1 MAQFINTNKEFH
13 WGDWYFKDHVMAP
26 EFDYKA
32 HKKEL
37 SPYYEQRGFKVSMMF
52 DDFFSRINGIH
63 SDRYLSMDVY
73 YFFVVPALNRY
84 DFINAYLDKNIY
96 SDLFPSVRQ
105 PVTVVKNMHGHFY
118 REGNEVTRD
127 EAIDIVAHY
136 GGEIMI
142 KPTVETC
149 NGDGVDQITA
159 FDKDSLNKLFDRYAF
174 NFIVQEKA
182 RQHPDLQ
189 RVNPTSLNSMRLYTY
204 RRLDGTIV
212 FLYPYAMLRY
222 GGKGAIKDNTSK
234 GGGTCLIDPEGRVDD
249 RVFRFKSLEV
259 SSLKRETGTENL
271 VIPCY
276 HKVIDTLIGMHKH
289 LPYFDYVGWDVTV
302 DPDGEPLFI
311 EFNLVPGIEG
321 PQIMAGPMFGE
332 NLDEVVERARQAECS
347 RVKTNKKV
355 FARDS
360 LFYLHMQ

>member
-1 MAQFINTNKEFH
+1 MAQYINSNKEFY
-13 WGDWYFKDHVMAP
+13 WGDWYFKDHVMDPA
-26 EFDYKA
+26 FDYKA

-37 SPYYEQRGFKVSMMF
+37 SPFYADRGFKVSMMF

-63 SDRYLSMDVY
+63 SDRYLSMDLY

-96 SDLFPSVRQ
+96 TDLFPMVRQ
-105 PVTVVKNMHGHFY
+105 PATVVKNMHGHFY
-118 REGNEVTRD
+118 SNGDEVSLD
-127 EAIDIVAHY
+127 QAIDLVATR
-136 GGEIMI
+136 GGELMI

-149 NGDGVDQITA
+149 NGDGVDQIRD
-159 FDKDSLNKLFDRYAF
+159 FDKDSLKSLFARYKI

-182 RQHPDLQ
+182 RQHPEIQ

-204 RRLDGTIV
+204 RTLDGNIE

-234 GGGTCLIDPEGRVDD
+234 GGGTCLIDSDGRVDD

-259 SSLKRETGTENL
+259 SSLKKETGTEDL

-276 HKVIDTLIGMHKH
+276 HKVVDTLTRMHRR

-321 PQIMAGPMFGE
+321 PQIMSGPMFGE
-332 NLDEVVERARQAECS
+332 HLEEVIERARRVACS
-347 RVKTNKKV
+347 KVQTNKKV
-355 FARDS
+355 FDKDS
-360 LFYLHMQ
+360 IFYLHMQ

>member
-1 MAQFINTNKEFH
+1 MAQFINTNKEYY
-13 WGDWYFKDHVMAP
+13 WGDWYFKDHVMDPA
-26 EFDYKA
+26 FDYKA

-37 SPYYEQRGFKVSMMF
+37 SPYYEQCGFKVSMMF

-96 SDLFPSVRQ
+96 SDLFPFVKQ

-118 REGNEVTRD
+118 HDGKEVTLD
-127 EAIDIVAHY
+127 QAVDVVAGH
-136 GGEIMI
+136 GGEMMI

-149 NGDGVDQITA
+149 NGDGVDQIMDFSKEHLTA
-159 FDKDSLNKLFDRYAF
+159 LFKRYGI

-182 RQHPDLQ
+182 RQHAELQ

-204 RRLDGTIV
+204 RSLDGSYH

-234 GGGTCLIDPEGRVDD
+234 GGGTCLIDPDGHVDD

-259 SSLKRETGTENL
+259 SSLKRETGVEDLT
-271 VIPCY
+271 IPCY
-276 HKVIDTLIGMHKH
+276 HKVIDTLLKMHER

-302 DPDGEPLFI
+302 DPDGDPLFI

-321 PQIMAGPMFGE
+321 PQIMSGPMFGE
-332 NLDEVVERARQAECS
+332 HLDEVIRRAAQAESS
-347 RVKTNKKV
+347 RVHTHKKV
-355 FARDS
+355 FPRDS
-360 LFYLHMQ
+360 VFYLHMQ